1 MKKVI
6 LFSLLGAVSLF
17 ILIFSIIML
26 ATVSGENLFY
36 TSVDFGSFCAK
47 GYRWAILG
55 LAIVTVTWLILGIK
69 VIVPAIKRNVENRK
83 KAAAVQN
90 ALPAQPVYQLTE
102 VSGAANAQLNDEA
115 RLPDISN
122 PKFCPFCGGKLK
134 TNSEF
139 CSQCGKKIPR
149 PIQ

>member
-102 VSGAANAQLNDEA
+102 VSGAANTQLNESA
-115 RLPDISN
+115 MPDISN

-134 TNSEF
+134 MNSEF

-149 PIQ
+149 SIQ